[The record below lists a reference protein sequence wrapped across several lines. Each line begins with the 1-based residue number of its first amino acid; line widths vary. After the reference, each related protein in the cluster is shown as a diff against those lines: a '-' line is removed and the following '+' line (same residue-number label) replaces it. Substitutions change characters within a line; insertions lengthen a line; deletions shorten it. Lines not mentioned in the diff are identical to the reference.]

1 MLAQLEADFGD
12 DLQLIYRHFPL
23 NSHDK
28 AQLATQAAEAAGL
41 QEKFWEMHDL
51 LFEESGQWS
60 ELTED
65 EFVDWLLE
73 RAGDLSIDVDQFEKD
88 LLSEE
93 IQAIAVEAWE
103 KNASIGMPGTPF
115 LMINDYPYNGPLN
128 YANIAATVDMILM
141 ERIQFSECPSMMI
154 DPDKQYFATLETEKG
169 DIVLELYPDK
179 APLAVNNFVFLSR
192 QGWYD
197 GITFHRV
204 IPGFVAQ
211 AGDPSGT
218 GFGGP
223 GYAFDN
229 EISEELKFDAP
240 GVLGMANAGP
250 GSNGSQFF
258 ITYTAIPD
266 LDGSYSIFGR
276 VVKGMDVVENLTPR
290 DPSQSM
296 DLPLGDKITRIII
309 EEK

>member
-1 MLAQLEADFGD
+1 VSPVNRL
-12 DLQLIYRHFPL
+12 
-23 NSHDK
+23 S
-28 AQLATQAAEAAGL
+28 
-41 QEKFWEMHDL
+41 
-51 LFEESGQWS
+51 
-60 ELTED
+60 LT
-65 EFVDWLLE
+65 
-73 RAGDLSIDVDQFEKD
+73 
-88 LLSEE
+88 SEE

-141 ERIQFSECPSMMI
+141 EKIQFSECPSMMI

-169 DIVLELYPDK
+169 DIVLELYSDK

-229 EISEELKFDAP
+229 EISEDLIFDAP

-258 ITYTAIPD
+258 ITYTAVPD

-276 VVKGMDVVENLTPR
+276 VVKGMDVVESLTLR

-296 DLPLGDKITRIII
+296 DLPPGDKVIRIVI